1 MGPPLVEA
9 SAAQTGRSRPLQLP
23 AAPIFVSTPTN
34 DVPDLVPTYAT
45 AALAKS
51 VAIHWSVNARLV
63 ASYAALCVH
72 IRVYGTLSR
81 ISQPQRGTL
90 QARGRA
96 PPGGPVCAP
105 RWVGLAGGAPV
116 GSGKAAR

>member
-23 AAPIFVSTPTN
+23 AAPIFVSKPTN

-45 AALAKS
+45 AAL
-51 VAIHWSVNARLV
+51 VIHWSVNARLV

-72 IRVYGTLSR
+72 IRV
-81 ISQPQRGTL
+81 
-90 QARGRA
+90 
-96 PPGGPVCAP
+96 
-105 RWVGLAGGAPV
+105 
-116 GSGKAAR
+116 